1 MKRKKILFLLFLLG
15 LISACSFSDSDKDA
29 KDRDSMLAENES
41 ADMDSNVDGGS
52 LGNMESKADDTNTL
66 SVKEGEFDEDVDTNR
81 MIIHTAQLDIRVK
94 DFEKT
99 QINIE
104 NKVADYDGYVVESS
118 VYRESDD
125 DISGQ
130 MVVRVPEEHFQTF
143 LTDAEEAAVDVL
155 SREVSGQDV
164 TEEYV
169 DLESRLK
176 SKQVVEERLLE
187 FMDESEKSEELL
199 KLSDD
204 ISTVQEDIEVIA
216 GKMEYLENQSDYA
229 TVEIVLHEDLITV
242 PDIDK
247 GNFNTWEKTKKQFAD
262 SVNGLL
268 KIGSGFIVFVI
279 GNLPIIMPL
288 FIIGAIVYFVI
299 RRRKKTE

>member
-187 FMDESEKSEELL
+187 FMDEAEKTEDLL
-199 KLSDD
+199 KISDD
-204 ISTVQEDIEVIA
+204 LSTVQEDIEVIA

-242 PDIDK
+242 PDIDNE
-247 GNFNTWEKTKKQFAD
+247 NFNTWEKTKKQFAD

>member
-130 MVVRVPEEHFQTF
+130 MVVRVPEEHFQAF

-187 FMDESEKSEELL
+187 FMDEAEKTEDLL
-199 KLSDD
+199 KISDD
-204 ISTVQEDIEVIA
+204 LSTVQEDIEVIA

>member
-130 MVVRVPEEHFQTF
+130 MVVRVPEEHFQAF

-187 FMDESEKSEELL
+187 FMDEAEKTEDLL
-199 KLSDD
+199 KISDD
-204 ISTVQEDIEVIA
+204 LSTVQEDIEVIA

-242 PDIDK
+242 PDIDNE
-247 GNFNTWEKTKKQFAD
+247 NFNTWEKTKKQFAD

-268 KIGSGFIVFVI
+268 KIGSGFIVFII